1 MTGGI
6 DGLARAAPV
15 LAELDGDLGRLTAST
30 EGDFLAIGDTL
41 GRAVTAFGGL
51 AGQFDD
57 LAGHLHS
64 HDSGSVAA
72 ALERVMD
79 SIKALGSQQQGGTAE
94 NLRHLDQAAAE
105 LGKRLGVLGKI
116 IGEIGAL
123 AINGKIQAASVS
135 AAGID
140 FSVFTTEI
148 GRLGTMAEATAQ
160 QAGRRLVMVRG
171 AVAEAL
177 SAAAAFEAKEGRE
190 LEAVRN
196 RIQSSL
202 EVISER
208 RRAAARAAEDVA
220 ARTSAIAQRVA
231 STVGELQ
238 INDNVCQR
246 IEHVRSGLRD
256 MAAMARGEVGG
267 SDRLAGGM
275 CRLLADQLTG
285 GGAEYGD
292 QVEGLLRNLSA
303 LSGDAAAIGDD
314 TERAFGSANGGLFLS
329 QVEQDMRRAA
339 ELLAALDAGRAQAA
353 GVVAAVA
360 ENFRAMAEDLSSIRS
375 IDADMRIMGLN
386 ATFKCGRLG
395 GSGRALGVVA
405 QELRA
410 CSKRTED
417 CTRSLV
423 EVLDNALAA
432 TEALVSASAAD
443 SAGETPLT
451 VMTASLDALTAMSAD
466 MAGALERM
474 RAGCDGIAADLR
486 HTVAEVDVH
495 LRLKRIVGAAAGR
508 LGEVSRPLAAMGE
521 PDDGDHQIVA
531 DLMYPR
537 YTMDQERHI
546 HNAFAGHHAI
556 RVAAPVSAAVPAD
569 ETLDDLLF

>member
-1 MTGGI
+1 MTDGTG
-6 DGLARAAPV
+6 GLARAAPA
-15 LAELDGDLGRLTAST
+15 LAALDDDLGRLTAST

-41 GRAVTAFGGL
+41 GRAVAAFGGL
-51 AGQFDD
+51 AGQFDG

-72 ALERVMD
+72 TLERVMD
-79 SIKALGSQQQGGTAE
+79 SIRALSCQEQGGTADS
-94 NLRHLDQAAAE
+94 LRHLDQSAAE
-105 LGKRLGVLGKI
+105 LGKRLAALGKI

-148 GRLGTMAEATAQ
+148 GRLGAMADATAQ
-160 QAGRRLVMVRG
+160 QAARRLVSVRN

-177 SAAAAFEAKEGRE
+177 AAASAFEAKEGRE

-202 EVISER
+202 EVISDR

-220 ARTSAIAQRVA
+220 ARSADIARRVA

-256 MAAMARGEVGG
+256 MAAMARGAAVG

-285 GGAEYGD
+285 GGGEYSD
-292 QVEGLLRNLSA
+292 QVDGLLRNLSA

-314 TERAFGSANGGLFLS
+314 TERAFGSADGGLFLS

-339 ELLAALDAGRAQAA
+339 ELLAAYDAGRAHTAS
-353 GVVAAVA
+353 VVATVA

-395 GSGRALGVVA
+395 NAGRALGVVA

-417 CTRSLV
+417 CTRALV

-432 TEALVSASAAD
+432 TEALVKSSAGET
-443 SAGETPLT
+443 AGETPLT

-466 MAGALERM
+466 MESALQRM
-474 RAGCDGIAADLR
+474 RASCDSIAADLG

-508 LGEVSRPLAAMGE
+508 LGEVSRPLAAAGE
-521 PDDGDHQIVA
+521 PDDGDHQIIA

-546 HNAFAGHHAI
+546 HNAFAGQHAI
-556 RVAAPVSAAVPAD
+556 TVAVQASAPAPVEES
-569 ETLDDLLF
+569 LDDLLF